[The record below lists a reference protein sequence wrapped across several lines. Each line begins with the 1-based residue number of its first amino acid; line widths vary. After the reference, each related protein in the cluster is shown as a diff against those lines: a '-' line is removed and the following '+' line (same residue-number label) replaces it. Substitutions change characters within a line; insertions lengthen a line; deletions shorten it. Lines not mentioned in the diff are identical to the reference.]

1 MQEHVASMCRSAAQ
15 SLYAL
20 QLFKVHGMDF
30 QSLCTVCKALVVAK
44 LTYASTAW
52 WGFATNENR
61 QSLQAVLNRATR
73 RGFYKSSDLS
83 IEQHCRARDLKLF
96 SSVLHNPSHVLHHL
110 LPPPTTHTHNLRPR
124 GHNRQLPIH
133 NSTLNSKNFLSR
145 MLYQTI

>member
-1 MQEHVASMCRSAAQ
+1 MQARNKAAPLPLVPEIERVDSLKVLGVVIQSNFSMQEHVASMCRSAAQ

-61 QSLQAVLNRATR
+61 QSLQAVLSRATR

-96 SSVLHNPSHVLHHL
+96 SSVLLSEMR
-110 LPPPTTHTHNLRPR
+110 T
-124 GHNRQLPIH
+124 G
-133 NSTLNSKNFLSR
+133 TLSGLGS
-145 MLYQTI
+145 